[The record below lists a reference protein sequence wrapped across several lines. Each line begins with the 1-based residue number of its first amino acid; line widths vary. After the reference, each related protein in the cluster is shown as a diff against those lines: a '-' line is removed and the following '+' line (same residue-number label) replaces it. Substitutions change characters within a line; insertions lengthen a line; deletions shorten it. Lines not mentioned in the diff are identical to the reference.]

1 MAQTL
6 YDNRLDNIKTWP
18 DYHRVNYAEQ
28 LEEDDNENRISDHN
42 YVICVKKPPDERV
55 EKFYNGNI
63 PDSLDNYI
71 RRINASYFITVDN
84 LTKDIWADDSESI
97 EPSETKSPPPYIP
110 NTYAIRRIVN
120 KSIWNSMS
128 TTKNSSDYSYHNIAS
143 SGAVQDLLINN
154 IWSKDKNVL
163 KYNKN
168 TSYAVGDECLY
179 NNTCYRCIVATRGEW
194 TPSHWREINTV
205 ESTGYNLFV
214 PNVRA
219 IQNIIKTEIYPSS
232 SAYSNYNQVIPTVGA
247 IRDIIKTDLWSYY
260 SDNDKVIPTV
270 GAIRDSITT
279 SINTNSPSNYIIP
292 TEKAVYDL
300 YSQAGAD
307 FVTRNSLVYLRQK
320 VYINGQWW
328 GVLSNNYELI
338 S

>member
-6 YDNRLDNIKTWP
+6 YDDRLDNIKTWP
-18 DYHRVNYAEQ
+18 DYHTVNYAEQ
-28 LEEDDNENRISDHN
+28 LEEDDNENRVSDHN
-42 YVICVKKPPDERV
+42 YVICVKKPPDERA

-71 RRINASYFITVDN
+71 RRINASYFMTVDN
-84 LTKDIWADDSESI
+84 LTKDIWADDSDSI
-97 EPSETKSPPPYIP
+97 EPSETKSPPPYVP

-128 TTKNSSDYSYHNIAS
+128 TTATSPDFKYHNIAS
-143 SGAVQDLLINN
+143 SGAVQDLLVSN
-154 IWSKDKNVL
+154 IWSKNKTVS

-214 PNVRA
+214 PNVYA

-232 SAYSNYNQVIPTVGA
+232 VYSNDDQVIPTVGA
-247 IRDIIKTDLWSYY
+247 IKDIITSSSGIILNPLILPNDNKHVPTNATVNNALNSALNSVSSKLY
-260 SDNDKVIPTV
+260 SDGVIYYNSGT
-270 GAIRDSITT
+270 
-279 SINTNSPSNYIIP
+279 NTY
-292 TEKAVYDL
+292 
-300 YSQAGAD
+300 
-307 FVTRNSLVYLRQK
+307 
-320 VYINGQWW
+320 YINPNYAQDNTHFITAAQMYLLGYNRWW
-328 GVLSNNYELI
+328 S
-338 S
+338 